1 MLPATTTLRLV
12 SVVSACEVPEGCAK
26 LSLRFY
32 RLLTLGLAARL
43 QYAQGDAA
51 SDNRA
56 LADWGLVMQGA
67 ANKNDTMAAV
77 TTKVCVVVPFEP
89 LRIGLVA
96 ELSSAPDIRIIGEF
110 RDLSEMLTT
119 AAVRDADV
127 LILDSQAVL
136 SDNLAVYSQ
145 IDEWLPTLK
154 VLFLGTQ
161 EDARAIR
168 PEDIPIY
175 MKLHTVGFMLKDGPT
190 TRIIDGVRLVASG
203 TFVCETELIRHILTR
218 LTQWA
223 SYSTEETNRNGLTGR
238 ETEVLTLVARGQSN
252 KEIARELFL
261 SEGTV
266 KAHVSHIMAKL
277 GVDRRMELVRY
288 ALSAGLIPLSDEA
301 ADAPRRDSS
310 R

>member
-1 MLPATTTLRLV
+1 
-12 SVVSACEVPEGCAK
+12 
-26 LSLRFY
+26 
-32 RLLTLGLAARL
+32 
-43 QYAQGDAA
+43 
-51 SDNRA
+51 
-56 LADWGLVMQGA
+56 MQVA
-67 ANKNDTMAAV
+67 ANKNDTIAGV

-96 ELSSAPDIRIIGEF
+96 ELSTAPDIRVIGEF
-110 RDLSEMLTT
+110 HDLSEILGKP
-119 AAVRDADV
+119 AFREADV

-136 SDNLAVYSQ
+136 SDNLAVYSK

-154 VLFLGTQ
+154 VLFLGTT
-161 EDARAIR
+161 EDSRAIR

-203 TFVCETELIRHILTR
+203 TFVCETELIRHILMR

-223 SYSTEETNRNGLTGR
+223 SYSAEETNRSGLSGR

-277 GVDRRMELVRY
+277 EVERRTDLVRY
-288 ALSAGLIPLSDEA
+288 ALSKGLIPMSDETA
-301 ADAPRRDSS
+301 EAPRRGSS